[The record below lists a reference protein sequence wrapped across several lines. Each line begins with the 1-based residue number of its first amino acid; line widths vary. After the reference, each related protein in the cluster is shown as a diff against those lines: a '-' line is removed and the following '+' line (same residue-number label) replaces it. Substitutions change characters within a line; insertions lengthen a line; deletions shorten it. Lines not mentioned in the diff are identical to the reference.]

1 MPMDVFTYTLYTH
14 IIICIQYTCT
24 VYIVQIDQTKGC
36 LLLSKTFLN
45 SRASSAYRLL
55 ISFAHF
61 TSTNDIQV
69 RNKHIC
75 RLNQKSLRSRLI
87 LLKDRME
94 QVLKFIR
101 WPELFPFMDL
111 WFVAWFLSN
120 GPSSK
125 ITPNQITGAYIFDS
139 ELARKCKKIC
149 RASSWSK
156 YKRQIKAHKSHVS
169 GLAVLDWRLDVGHWR
184 CLSTS
189 QGLAM
194 LGCPHLLHGTCI
206 GPASNDRSS

>member
-1 MPMDVFTYTLYTH
+1 MPMDVVTYTLYTH
-14 IIICIQYTCT
+14 IQYTCT
-24 VYIVQIDQTKGC
+24 VSIVQIDQTKGC

-55 ISFAHF
+55 ISFAFHF
-61 TSTNDIQV
+61 YKWYCIQV

-120 GPSSK
+120 GTSKK

-169 GLAVLDWRLDVGHWR
+169 GLAMLDWRLDIGD
-184 CLSTS
+184 
-189 QGLAM
+189 A
-194 LGCPHLLHGTCI
+194 CPHLKDGQC
-206 GPASNDRSS
+206 